1 MELFLLSLSNP
12 IRLMSYRFKRSTTEN
27 ISRFDLNME
36 CTGYTSLQA
45 HCRLHRNAIRHFE
58 ISVRPGNQFAPV
70 SLRQTP
76 HTSGSAKMAN
86 VGMREEHRTLL
97 QKNRVALVKD
107 LEPRKILNHLG
118 QILDG
123 DDREEVS
130 TCRTRVDQ
138 AETLLDLLP
147 KKGPDAF
154 ECFVRALLS
163 KQRHLGELL
172 LRGSGLSAPAETNGK
187 INAF

>member
-1 MELFLLSLSNP
+1 
-12 IRLMSYRFKRSTTEN
+12 
-27 ISRFDLNME
+27 
-36 CTGYTSLQA
+36 
-45 HCRLHRNAIRHFE
+45 
-58 ISVRPGNQFAPV
+58 
-70 SLRQTP
+70 
-76 HTSGSAKMAN
+76 MAN